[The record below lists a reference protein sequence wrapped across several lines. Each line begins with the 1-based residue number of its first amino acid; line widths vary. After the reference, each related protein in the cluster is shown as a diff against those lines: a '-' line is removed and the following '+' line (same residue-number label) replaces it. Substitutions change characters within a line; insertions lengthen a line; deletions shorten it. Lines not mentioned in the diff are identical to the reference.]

1 MRNHIRGVRVIGI
14 CTLVCFLQM
23 IALPAAVWGQAGEC
37 PYDRANPSL
46 EDARISFKTLNY
58 RCAEQE
64 ILDYLDKDDLTI
76 EQRADAH
83 VLLAAVYYAKSK
95 NEGEKKRL
103 VVNQFK
109 EAFRAY
115 RDWRGELDI
124 TSSEFIEMMNEA
136 KALVDQEEEQQLQEE
151 PVIPPAEEEEEEEP
165 VYAKPTIG
173 EKKPWYKQWW
183 AVALGVGVV
192 AGAVVLAAGGGGDDG
207 GDGDDGTVI
216 DTLPGPPNPPQG
228 K

>member
-1 MRNHIRGVRVIGI
+1 MRIHIRGIRVIGI
-14 CTLVCFLQM
+14 GTLICFLQM
-23 IALPAAVWGQAGEC
+23 VVLPTIAWGQAGEC

-46 EDARISFKTLNY
+46 ENARISFKSLDY

-64 ILDYLDKDDLTI
+64 ILDFLGQDGLTI
-76 EQRADAH
+76 EERADAH

-95 NEGEKKRL
+95 NEDEKRRL

-124 TSSEFIEMMNEA
+124 SSTEFIEMMNEA
-136 KALVDQEEEQQLQEE
+136 RVLVDQEEEQE
-151 PVIPPAEEEEEEEP
+151 AEEKPVVLPDEEQEKEP
-165 VYAKPTIG
+165 TYAKPTIG
-173 EKKPWYKQWW
+173 EKKPWYKKWW
-183 AVALGVGVV
+183 AIALGVGVV

-207 GDGDDGTVI
+207 GDGGTVI
-216 DTLPGPPNPPQG
+216 DTLPGPPDPPPG

>member
-1 MRNHIRGVRVIGI
+1 MRIHTRGVRVIGI

-23 IALPAAVWGQAGEC
+23 IALPAISWGQAGEC

-46 EDARISFKTLNY
+46 ENARISFKSLNY

-64 ILDYLDKDDLTI
+64 IEDFLNKTDLTM
-76 EQRADAH
+76 EERADAH

-95 NEGEKKRL
+95 NEDEKRRL

-109 EAFRAY
+109 EAFRSY
-115 RDWRGELDI
+115 RDWRGELDV
-124 TSSEFIEMMNEA
+124 SSTEFIEMMNEA
-136 KALVDQEEEQQLQEE
+136 KMLVDQEEEEELEAE
-151 PVIPPAEEEEEEEP
+151 PVVTPADEEEEEEP
-165 VYAKPTIG
+165 VYAQPTIG

-183 AVALGVGVV
+183 AIALGVGVV
-192 AGAVVLAAGGGGDDG
+192 AGTVVLVAGGGGDDDG
-207 GDGDDGTVI
+207 GDGTVI
-216 DTLPGPPNPPQG
+216 DTLPGPPDPPQG